1 MSNNNHFFIK
11 LKSSFFIKGFIKIYL
26 LLEICFFILYII
38 ETNKAYINEKILSRF
53 SELSNEEKEL
63 IDIIKITDPL
73 HIDKY
78 LEDLNEYVY
87 GMTAIKSNEITKL
100 FRKEKKLK
108 IPNLDFENSK
118 KVYLGWIDEGSRK
131 LFIAYN
137 LNGKLTGM
145 ACKIPSYN
153 SSNNH
158 ICTLCNHIGNDTE
171 VAFVS
176 ALCKTSNPEQGTY
189 RSIGFDICLD
199 SEKCNE
205 RITSTDKLEKLLKD
219 VNNIK
224 V

>member
-1 MSNNNHFFIK
+1 MKAFIK
-11 LKSSFFIKGFIKIYL
+11 KEDFNFIRKCTTDLHGTL
-26 LLEICFFILYII
+26 RNCVDPNII
-38 ETNKAYINEKILSRF
+38 ETNKAYINEKILNRF
-53 SELSNEEKEL
+53 IDLSNEERDL
-63 IDIIKITDPL
+63 IDINKITDPL
-73 HIDKY
+73 YIDKY
-78 LEDLNEYVY
+78 LEDLSEYVY
-87 GMTAIKSNEITKL
+87 GMAPIKSTQLTKL

-108 IPNLDFENSK
+108 IPDLDFENSK

-131 LFIAYN
+131 LFLAYN
-137 LNGKLTGM
+137 MNGKLLGM
-145 ACKIPSYN
+145 SCKIPSYN

-176 ALCKTSNPEQGTY
+176 AICKTSNPEQGTY

-224 V
+224 MA

>member
-1 MSNNNHFFIK
+1 MKAFIK
-11 LKSSFFIKGFIKIYL
+11 KQDYNFIKKCMADLHGTL
-26 LLEICFFILYII
+26 RNCVDPNII
-38 ETNKAYINEKILSRF
+38 ETNKAYINEKIINRF
-53 SELSNEEKEL
+53 SSLSDEEKNL
-63 IDIIKITDPL
+63 IDITKITDPL

-87 GMTAIKSNEITKL
+87 GMPAIKSNQITKL

-108 IPNLDFENSK
+108 IPDLDFENSK

-131 LFIAYN
+131 LFLAYN
-137 LNGKLTGM
+137 MNGKLLGM
-145 ACKIPSYN
+145 SCKIPSYN

-176 ALCKTSNPEQGTY
+176 AVCKTSNPEQGTY
-189 RSIGFDICLD
+189 RSLGFDICLD

-224 V
+224 

>member
-1 MSNNNHFFIK
+1 MKPFIK
-11 LKSSFFIKGFIKIYL
+11 KEDFNFIKKCITDL
-26 LLEICFFILYII
+26 HSTLRNCTDHNII

-63 IDIIKITDPL
+63 IDINKITDPL
-73 HIDKY
+73 YIDKY
-78 LEDLNEYVY
+78 LENLNEYVY
-87 GMTAIKSNEITKL
+87 GMAAVKNNEITKL

-158 ICTLCNHIGNDTE
+158 ICTFCNHIGNDTE

-199 SEKCNE
+199 NEKCNE

>member
-1 MSNNNHFFIK
+1 MKAFIK
-11 LKSSFFIKGFIKIYL
+11 KEDFNFIRKCTTDLHGTL
-26 LLEICFFILYII
+26 RNCVDPNII
-38 ETNKAYINEKILSRF
+38 ETNKAYINEKILNRF
-53 SELSNEEKEL
+53 TDLSNEERNL
-63 IDIIKITDPL
+63 IDINKITDPL

-78 LEDLNEYVY
+78 LEDLSEYVY
-87 GMTAIKSNEITKL
+87 GMAPIKSTQLTKL

-131 LFIAYN
+131 LFLAYN
-137 LNGKLTGM
+137 MNGKLLGM
-145 ACKIPSYN
+145 SCKIPSYN

-176 ALCKTSNPEQGTY
+176 AICKTSNPEQGTY

-224 V
+224 MA

>member
-1 MSNNNHFFIK
+1 MKPFIK
-11 LKSSFFIKGFIKIYL
+11 KEDFNFIRKCTTDLHGTL
-26 LLEICFFILYII
+26 RNCVDPNII
-38 ETNKAYINEKILSRF
+38 ETNKAYINEKILNRF
-53 SELSNEEKEL
+53 IDISDEEKAL
-63 IDIIKITDPL
+63 IDINKITDPL

-87 GMTAIKSNEITKL
+87 GMSAIKSTQLTKL

-108 IPNLDFENSK
+108 IPDLDFENSK

-131 LFIAYN
+131 LFLAYN
-137 LNGKLTGM
+137 LDGRLTGM
-145 ACKIPSYN
+145 SCKIPSYN

-158 ICTLCNHIGNDTE
+158 ICALCNHIGNDTE

-176 ALCKTSNPEQGTY
+176 AVCKTSNPEQGTY

-219 VNNIK
+219 VNKIK
-224 V
+224 K

>member
-1 MSNNNHFFIK
+1 MKPFIK
-11 LKSSFFIKGFIKIYL
+11 KEDFNFIKKYITDLHGTL
-26 LLEICFFILYII
+26 RNCTDPNII

-63 IDIIKITDPL
+63 IDINKITDPL

-108 IPNLDFENSK
+108 IPNLDFESSK

-158 ICTLCNHIGNDTE
+158 ICTLCKHIGNDTE

-176 ALCKTSNPEQGTY
+176 AICKTSNPEQGTY

-224 V
+224 K

>member
-1 MSNNNHFFIK
+1 MKPFIK
-11 LKSSFFIKGFIKIYL
+11 KQDFNFIKKCTEDLHGTL
-26 LLEICFFILYII
+26 RNCVDPNII
-38 ETNKAYINEKILSRF
+38 ETNKAYINEKIINRF
-53 SELSNEEKEL
+53 SDLSDEEKDL
-63 IDIIKITDPL
+63 IDINKITDPL

-87 GMTAIKSNEITKL
+87 GMSAIKSTQLTKL

-108 IPNLDFENSK
+108 IPDLDFENSK

-131 LFIAYN
+131 LFLAYN
-137 LNGKLTGM
+137 LDGKLTGM
-145 ACKIPSYN
+145 SCKIPSYN

-176 ALCKTSNPEQGTY
+176 AVCKTSNPEQGTY

-224 V
+224 K

>member
-1 MSNNNHFFIK
+1 MKPFIK
-11 LKSSFFIKGFIKIYL
+11 KEDFNFIRKCTTDLHGTL
-26 LLEICFFILYII
+26 RNCVDPNII
-38 ETNKAYINEKILSRF
+38 ETNKAYINEKILNRF
-53 SELSNEEKEL
+53 IDISDEERNL
-63 IDIIKITDPL
+63 IDINKITDPL

-78 LEDLNEYVY
+78 LEDLSKYVY
-87 GMTAIKSNEITKL
+87 GMAPVKSTQLTKL

-108 IPNLDFENSK
+108 LPDLDFENSK

-131 LFIAYN
+131 LFLAYN
-137 LNGKLTGM
+137 LDGKLTGM
-145 ACKIPSYN
+145 SCKIPSYN

-176 ALCKTSNPEQGTY
+176 AVCKTSNPEQGTY

-219 VNNIK
+219 VNKIK
-224 V
+224 K

>member
-1 MSNNNHFFIK
+1 MKPFIK
-11 LKSSFFIKGFIKIYL
+11 KEDFNFIKKCITDLRGTL
-26 LLEICFFILYII
+26 RNCTDPNII

-63 IDIIKITDPL
+63 IDINKITDPL

-158 ICTLCNHIGNDTE
+158 ICTLCTHIGNDTE

-176 ALCKTSNPEQGTY
+176 AICKTSNPEQGTY

-224 V
+224 K

>member
-1 MSNNNHFFIK
+1 MKPFIK
-11 LKSSFFIKGFIKIYL
+11 KEDFNFIRKCTTDLHGTL
-26 LLEICFFILYII
+26 RNCVDPNII
-38 ETNKAYINEKILSRF
+38 ETNKAYINEKILNRF
-53 SELSNEEKEL
+53 TDLSNEERDL
-63 IDIIKITDPL
+63 IDINKITDPL

-78 LEDLNEYVY
+78 LEDLSEYVY
-87 GMTAIKSNEITKL
+87 GMAPIKSTQLTKL

-131 LFIAYN
+131 LFLAYN
-137 LNGKLTGM
+137 MNGKLLGM
-145 ACKIPSYN
+145 LCKIPSYN

-158 ICTLCNHIGNDTE
+158 ICTLCNYIGNDTE

-176 ALCKTSNPEQGTY
+176 AICKTSNPEQGTY

-224 V
+224 MA

>member
-1 MSNNNHFFIK
+1 MKPFIK
-11 LKSSFFIKGFIKIYL
+11 KEDFNFIRKCTTDLHGTL
-26 LLEICFFILYII
+26 RNCVDPNII
-38 ETNKAYINEKILSRF
+38 ETNKAYINEKILNRF
-53 SELSNEEKEL
+53 SNLSDEEKDL
-63 IDIIKITDPL
+63 IDINKITDPL

-87 GMTAIKSNEITKL
+87 GMSAIKSTQLTKL

-108 IPNLDFENSK
+108 IPDLDFENSK

-131 LFIAYN
+131 LFLAYN
-137 LNGKLTGM
+137 LDGKLTGIS
-145 ACKIPSYN
+145 CKIPSYN

-176 ALCKTSNPEQGTY
+176 AVCKTSNPEQGTY

-219 VNNIK
+219 VNKIK
-224 V
+224 K

>member
-1 MSNNNHFFIK
+1 
-11 LKSSFFIKGFIKIYL
+11 
-26 LLEICFFILYII
+26 
-38 ETNKAYINEKILSRF
+38 RF

-63 IDIIKITDPL
+63 IDINKITDPL

-87 GMTAIKSNEITKL
+87 GMTAIKSNAITKL

-108 IPNLDFENSK
+108 IPNLDFESSK

-224 V
+224 K

>member
-1 MSNNNHFFIK
+1 MKPFIK
-11 LKSSFFIKGFIKIYL
+11 KEDFNFIKKCTTDLHGTL
-26 LLEICFFILYII
+26 RNCTDPNII
-38 ETNKAYINEKILSRF
+38 ETNKAYINEKILSKF
-53 SELSNEEKEL
+53 SELSNEEKDL

-137 LNGKLTGM
+137 LNGKLTGIT
-145 ACKIPSYN
+145 CKIPSYN

-176 ALCKTSNPEQGTY
+176 AICKTSNPEQGTY

-205 RITSTDKLEKLLKD
+205 RIASTDKLEKLLKD

>member
-1 MSNNNHFFIK
+1 MKPFIK
-11 LKSSFFIKGFIKIYL
+11 KEDFNFIRKCTNDL
-26 LLEICFFILYII
+26 HSTLRNCVDPNII
-38 ETNKAYINEKILSRF
+38 ETNKAYINEKILNRF
-53 SELSNEEKEL
+53 IDISDEERNL
-63 IDIIKITDPL
+63 IDINKITDPL

-78 LEDLNEYVY
+78 LEDLSEYVY
-87 GMTAIKSNEITKL
+87 GMAPVKSTQLTKL

-108 IPNLDFENSK
+108 IPDLDFENSK

-131 LFIAYN
+131 LFLAYN
-137 LNGKLTGM
+137 LDGKLTGM
-145 ACKIPSYN
+145 SCKIPSYN

-158 ICTLCNHIGNDTE
+158 ICALCNHIGNDTE

-176 ALCKTSNPEQGTY
+176 AICKTSNPEQGTY

-224 V
+224 

>member
-1 MSNNNHFFIK
+1 MKPFIK
-11 LKSSFFIKGFIKIYL
+11 KEDFNFIKKCITDLHGTL
-26 LLEICFFILYII
+26 RNCTDPNII

-63 IDIIKITDPL
+63 IDINKITDPL

-87 GMTAIKSNEITKL
+87 GMTAIKSNAITKL

-108 IPNLDFENSK
+108 IPNLDFESSK

-176 ALCKTSNPEQGTY
+176 A
-189 RSIGFDICLD
+189 I
-199 SEKCNE
+199 
-205 RITSTDKLEKLLKD
+205 
-219 VNNIK
+219 
-224 V
+224 

>member
-1 MSNNNHFFIK
+1 MKPFIK
-11 LKSSFFIKGFIKIYL
+11 KEDFNFIRKCTTDLHGTL
-26 LLEICFFILYII
+26 RNCVDPNII
-38 ETNKAYINEKILSRF
+38 ETNKAYINEKILNRF
-53 SELSNEEKEL
+53 SNLSDEEKDL
-63 IDIIKITDPL
+63 IDINKITDPL

-87 GMTAIKSNEITKL
+87 GMSAIKSTQLTKL

-108 IPNLDFENSK
+108 IPDLDFENSK

-131 LFIAYN
+131 LFLAYS
-137 LNGKLTGM
+137 LDGKLTGM
-145 ACKIPSYN
+145 SCKIPSYN

-176 ALCKTSNPEQGTY
+176 AVCKTSNPEQGTY

-219 VNNIK
+219 VNKIK
-224 V
+224 K

>member
-1 MSNNNHFFIK
+1 MKPFIK
-11 LKSSFFIKGFIKIYL
+11 KKDFNFIKKCITDLHGTL
-26 LLEICFFILYII
+26 RNCTDPNII

-53 SELSNEEKEL
+53 SDLSNEEKEL
-63 IDIIKITDPL
+63 IDINKITDPL

>member
-1 MSNNNHFFIK
+1 MKPFIK
-11 LKSSFFIKGFIKIYL
+11 KEDFNFIKKCITDLRGTL
-26 LLEICFFILYII
+26 RNCTDPNII

-63 IDIIKITDPL
+63 IDINKITDPL

-176 ALCKTSNPEQGTY
+176 AICKTSNPEQGTY

-224 V
+224 K

>member
-1 MSNNNHFFIK
+1 MKPFIK
-11 LKSSFFIKGFIKIYL
+11 KEDFNFIKKCITDLHGTL
-26 LLEICFFILYII
+26 RNCTDPNII
-38 ETNKAYINEKILSRF
+38 ETNKAYINEKTLSRF

-63 IDIIKITDPL
+63 IDINKITDPL

-87 GMTAIKSNEITKL
+87 GMTAIKSNAITKL

-108 IPNLDFENSK
+108 IPNLDFESSK

-224 V
+224 K

>member
-1 MSNNNHFFIK
+1 MKAFIK
-11 LKSSFFIKGFIKIYL
+11 KEDFNFIRKCTTDLHGTL
-26 LLEICFFILYII
+26 RNCVDPNII
-38 ETNKAYINEKILSRF
+38 ETNKAYINEKILNRF
-53 SELSNEEKEL
+53 TDLSNEERDL
-63 IDIIKITDPL
+63 IDINKITDPL

-78 LEDLNEYVY
+78 LEDLSEYVY
-87 GMTAIKSNEITKL
+87 GMAPIKSTQLTKL

-108 IPNLDFENSK
+108 IPDLDFESSK

-131 LFIAYN
+131 LFLAYN
-137 LNGKLTGM
+137 MNGKLLGM
-145 ACKIPSYN
+145 SCKIPSYN

-176 ALCKTSNPEQGTY
+176 AICKTSNPEQGTY

-224 V
+224 MA

>member
-1 MSNNNHFFIK
+1 MKPFIK
-11 LKSSFFIKGFIKIYL
+11 KEDFNFIKKCITDLQGTL
-26 LLEICFFILYII
+26 RNCTDPNII

-63 IDIIKITDPL
+63 IDINKITDPL

-78 LEDLNEYVY
+78 LEDLDEYVY
-87 GMTAIKSNEITKL
+87 GMTAIKSNAITKL

-108 IPNLDFENSK
+108 IPNLDFESSK

-224 V
+224 K

>member
-1 MSNNNHFFIK
+1 KKCITDLHGTLRNCTDPN
-11 LKSSFFIKGFIKIYL
+11 
-26 LLEICFFILYII
+26 II

-73 HIDKY
+73 NIDKY

-176 ALCKTSNPEQGTY
+176 AICKTSNPEQGTY

-224 V
+224 K

>member
-1 MSNNNHFFIK
+1 MKAFIK
-11 LKSSFFIKGFIKIYL
+11 KEDFNFIRKCTTDLHGTL
-26 LLEICFFILYII
+26 RNCVDPNII
-38 ETNKAYINEKILSRF
+38 ETNKAYINEKILNRF
-53 SELSNEEKEL
+53 TDLSNEERDL
-63 IDIIKITDPL
+63 IDINKITDPL

-78 LEDLNEYVY
+78 LEDLSEYVY
-87 GMTAIKSNEITKL
+87 GMAPIKSTQLTKL

-131 LFIAYN
+131 LFLAYN
-137 LNGKLTGM
+137 MNGKLLGM
-145 ACKIPSYN
+145 SCKIPSYN

-176 ALCKTSNPEQGTY
+176 AICKTSNPEQGTY

-224 V
+224 MA

>member
-1 MSNNNHFFIK
+1 MKPFIK
-11 LKSSFFIKGFIKIYL
+11 KEDFNFIRKCTTDLHGTL
-26 LLEICFFILYII
+26 RNCVDPNII
-38 ETNKAYINEKILSRF
+38 ETNKAYINEKIINRF
-53 SELSNEEKEL
+53 SDLSDEEKDL
-63 IDIIKITDPL
+63 IDINKITDPL

-87 GMTAIKSNEITKL
+87 GMSPIKSTQLTKL

-108 IPNLDFENSK
+108 IPDLDFENSK

-131 LFIAYN
+131 LFLAYN
-137 LNGKLTGM
+137 LDGKLTGM
-145 ACKIPSYN
+145 SCKIPSYN

-176 ALCKTSNPEQGTY
+176 AICKTSNPEQGTY

-219 VNNIK
+219 VNKIK
-224 V
+224 K